1 MLLKN
6 NLQFEYE
13 ILKISKKAQKIQEK
27 KIEILKKNRNTKS
40 LNIKMKKLRN
50 ACENNLNLVPYLVLV
65 AEEGATIG
73 EIVEV
78 MKSVYGEWEESFGI

>member
-1 MLLKN
+1 
-6 NLQFEYE
+6 
-13 ILKISKKAQKIQEK
+13 
-27 KIEILKKNRNTKS
+27 
-40 LNIKMKKLRN
+40 MKKLRN